1 MKNCIYIVF
10 LVILLQS
17 CKEESSVNNSTV
29 NLIKKVERGLTTTQ
43 VYIEGDSTWSI
54 EERMEHYGIPGVSIA
69 VIKDGKIAWTK
80 GYGVM
85 DKESQTPVT
94 AQTLFQASSLS
105 IPVSAYGALRLVESW
120 KVPENEFTKEKKV
133 TIRNLLN
140 HSAGIY
146 PSTIIGGRGYSINEK
161 IPTLVEILNGISP
174 AKTEPITVKKEPG
187 ESVRF
192 EYEHYVIP
200 RAYG

>member
-105 IPVSAYGALRLVESW
+105 IPVSAYGALRLVEQEKVALDEDINSYLKSW

-140 HSAGIY
+140 HS
-146 PSTIIGGRGYSINEK
+146 SS
-161 IPTLVEILNGISP
+161 
-174 AKTEPITVKKEPG
+174 
-187 ESVRF
+187 
-192 EYEHYVIP
+192 
-200 RAYG
+200 